1 MHFFKILASRLTNIT
16 PIVSKSAD
24 KAIKDMLGP
33 VISTGES
40 IDVSE
45 FSQSFAMSAIMA
57 SGFSIGMN

>member
-1 MHFFKILASRLTNIT
+1 M
-16 PIVSKSAD
+16 SKSAD